1 MTRSVDAMIDFFLRE
16 KGELIQI
23 NGVGQTALILDVT
36 DHFQNEDD
44 KLIRTMVEIQT
55 GDLILYR
62 NETYSIIS
70 QIDRNNHSYRARMRK
85 CNYSIAFNFKGNV
98 KWFDAIVE
106 GKTFSIDVGKVMSLP
121 NGSVDVYIREYD
133 ETLDITLNQR
143 FINTKQSFKVVGID
157 RTNKGIIKLNCALDM
172 ITTDDDMDN
181 QIADRWKYE
190 NAASSEPITEIGINV
205 IVGSSTIKLGT
216 SSTYICHFYDNGVE
230 LLNPLIEWSID
241 DLTLATITTVTGNS
255 VIVSAIA
262 KSSNASKQFNLRATL
277 GTNNSQYI
285 EKSIQIKSI
294 LW

>member
-62 NETYSIIS
+62 NETYLIIS

-133 ETLDITLNQR
+133 ETLDITLSQR